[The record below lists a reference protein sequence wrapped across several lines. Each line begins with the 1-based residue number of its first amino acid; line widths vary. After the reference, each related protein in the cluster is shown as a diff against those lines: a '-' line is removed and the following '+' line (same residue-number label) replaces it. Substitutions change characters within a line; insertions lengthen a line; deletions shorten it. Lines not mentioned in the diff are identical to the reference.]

1 MDKVKGTDARNAP
14 EDKLH
19 AMNDL
24 TAELIRAEG
33 LPDDFQAAVT
43 RYFVPLA
50 QEIAKRQKQLGRP
63 MLVGVNGAQ
72 GTGKSTL
79 ALFLQKM
86 LTSELDCPSARF
98 SLDDLYRTHIEREW
112 LARKIH
118 PLLATRGVPGTH
130 DLVLGQQ
137 TVDQL
142 ISAGPMTETRI
153 PAFDKAID
161 DRLPHP
167 RWPIYTGV
175 AKVILIEGWCVGAQL
190 EEDADALAAPVNS
203 LEAEE
208 DREGVWREYVNI
220 QLKGPYADFFGQLDM
235 LVMLKAPSMDCVLKW
250 RTLQERKLTSK
261 RTNAPE
267 QRKSR
272 SIKSAAD
279 KHPAQDD
286 HVRGIMSE
294 GELIRFI
301 MHYERLTLAM
311 LRDMPARA
319 DAVLDI
325 AEDHQITSIHWRE
338 VAP

>member
-1 MDKVKGTDARNAP
+1 MGKVKGTDAGNTPVDR
-14 EDKLH
+14 LL
-19 AMNDL
+19 AMNNL

-33 LPDDFQAAVT
+33 LPDGFQAAVNT
-43 RYFVPLA
+43 YYVPLA
-50 QEIAKRQKQLGRP
+50 EEIARRQKRLGRP
-63 MLVGVNGAQ
+63 MLVGINGAQ

-79 ALFLQKM
+79 ALFLQSL
-86 LTSELDCPSARF
+86 LTSELDCPCARF
-98 SLDDLYRTHIEREW
+98 SLDDLYRTRIEREW

-137 TVDQL
+137 TIDQL

-175 AKVILIEGWCVGAQL
+175 AKVILIEGWCVGAQP
-190 EEDADALAAPVNS
+190 EEDAEALAVPVNS
-203 LEAEE
+203 LEAE
-208 DREGVWREYVNI
+208 DDQEGVWREYVNL
-220 QLKGPYADFFGQLDM
+220 QLKGPYACFFGQLDM
-235 LVMLKAPSMDCVLKW
+235 LIMLKAPSMDCVLKW
-250 RTLQERKLTSK
+250 RTLQERKLTNN
-261 RTNAPE
+261 RAGAPE
-267 QRKSR
+267 QRKNGLLN
-272 SIKSAAD
+272 SAVG
-279 KHPAQDD
+279 KHGDQND

-294 GELIRFI
+294 GELRRFI

-311 LRDMPARA
+311 LNDMPARA

-325 AEDHQITSIHWRE
+325 AEDHQMTGLHWRE
-338 VAP
+338 VTP

>member
-1 MDKVKGTDARNAP
+1 MDKLKATDARNAP
-14 EDKLH
+14 EDKLL
-19 AMNDL
+19 AVTNL

-33 LPDDFQAAVT
+33 LPDNFQAVVS

-50 QEIAKRQKQLGRP
+50 GEIARRQKQLDRP

-79 ALFLQKM
+79 ALFLQHM
-86 LTSELDCPSARF
+86 LTSELSCPSARF
-98 SLDDLYRTHIEREW
+98 SLDDLYRTHIERDW
-112 LARKIH
+112 LGRKIH

-137 TVDQL
+137 TIDQL
-142 ISAGPMTETRI
+142 MSAGPTTETRI

-175 AKVILIEGWCVGAQL
+175 AKVILIEGWCVGAEL
-190 EEDADALAAPVNS
+190 EQDADALAAPVNS

-220 QLKGPYADFFGQLDM
+220 QLKGPYASFFRQLDM
-235 LVMLKAPSMDCVLKW
+235 LIMLKAPSMDCVLKW
-250 RTLQERKLTSK
+250 RTLQERKLANK
-261 RTNAPE
+261 RE
-267 QRKSR
+267 
-272 SIKSAAD
+272 SALD
-279 KHPAQDD
+279 QCKNESVNSGNGQHTIGND
-286 HVRGIMSE
+286 HLRGIMSDD
-294 GELIRFI
+294 ELRRFI

-311 LRDMPARA
+311 LQNMPERA

-325 AEDHQITSIHWRE
+325 ADDHQITGLRWRE
-338 VAP
+338 VTP

>member
-1 MDKVKGTDARNAP
+1 MDKVKGTDAHNGSADNLP
-14 EDKLH
+14 

-24 TAELIRAEG
+24 TAELMRAEG
-33 LPDDFQAAVT
+33 LPDDFQTAVT
-43 RYFVPLA
+43 RYLVPLA
-50 QEIAKRQKQLGRP
+50 EKIAKRQEQLGRP

-79 ALFLQKM
+79 ALFLQSM
-86 LTSELDCPSARF
+86 LMSELGCPCARF
-98 SLDDLYRTHIEREW
+98 SLDDLYRTRIERNW

-137 TVDQL
+137 TIDQL

-175 AKVILIEGWCVGAQL
+175 AKVILIEGWCVGAQP
-190 EEDADALAAPVNS
+190 EEDAEALAAPVNS

-208 DREGVWREYVNI
+208 DLEGGWREYVNI

-235 LVMLKAPSMDCVLKW
+235 LIMLKAPSMECVLKW
-250 RTLQERKLTSK
+250 RTLQERKLADKSVY
-261 RTNAPE
+261 APE
-267 QRKSR
+267 QSKNGLLN
-272 SIKSAAD
+272 SAVA
-279 KHPAQDD
+279 KHEYQNEQ
-286 HVRGIMSE
+286 VRGIMSE

-325 AEDHQITSIHWRE
+325 AADHQITGLHWRE
-338 VAP
+338 ETP